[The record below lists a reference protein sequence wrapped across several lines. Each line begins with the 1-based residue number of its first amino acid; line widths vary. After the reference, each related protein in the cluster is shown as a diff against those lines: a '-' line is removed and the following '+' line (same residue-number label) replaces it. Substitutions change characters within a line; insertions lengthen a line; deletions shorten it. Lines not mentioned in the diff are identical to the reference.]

1 MSWEKG
7 AFPARHADSAGVA
20 RAQPQSFKIPVVQ
33 IFGMTFFY
41 TGKGDR
47 GKSSV
52 GGKKYPK
59 DSPIMEALGDL
70 DELNS
75 FIGVV
80 KTQVHRV
87 GLSKKLEQIQENL
100 FIIQARI
107 AWLMYP
113 KFPSPQIT
121 ENKIRAME
129 KEIDAI
135 EKRIKPKRGFII
147 SGSDLIASW
156 LDMLRAVS
164 RRVERRVVKLHRT
177 RPLPQEI
184 LAYLNRL
191 SSYLYALARA
201 EVVIKK
207 IKEPH
212 PTYL

>member
-1 MSWEKG
+1 M
-7 AFPARHADSAGVA
+7 AL
-20 RAQPQSFKIPVVQ
+20 
-33 IFGMTFFY
+33 FY

-59 DSPIMEALGDL
+59 DSPIVEALGDL

-87 GLSKKLEQIQENL
+87 GLSKNLEQIQENL

-121 ENKIRAME
+121 QDKIKTME
-129 KEIDAI
+129 KEIDSI
-135 EKRIKPKRGFII
+135 EKRIKPERGFIV
-147 SGSDLIASW
+147 SGSDSVASW
-156 LDMLRAVS
+156 LDMLRAIS
-164 RRVERRVVKLHRT
+164 RRAERRIVKLHKT
-177 RPLPQEI
+177 KPLPQEI

-191 SSYLYALARA
+191 SSYLYALARL
-201 EVVIKK
+201 EVAQSKK
-207 IKEPH
+207 KEKH
-212 PTYL
+212 